1 MQKNINNNWDL
12 IITSHRGWFEF
23 YLREIWQYRDLLK
36 IYIRR
41 NIITQYKQT
50 ILGPLWIII
59 PPVLTTLVFT
69 VIFGN
74 IANISTDGLPK
85 PLFYMAGII
94 TWNYFSTVL
103 TSTSNSLAGNAG
115 IFGKVYFPRIMIP
128 LATLISSLVRY
139 FIQLILFIGFM
150 GYFLINNP
158 KSIEIQFQ
166 LLWLLPVFIIIMGL
180 QGLGFGLLFSALT
193 AKYRDIRFLI
203 GFGVRLLM
211 YASPVIFPLSMVPE
225 KYKWIILANPMSAV
239 IESFRYIFL
248 GVGQIS
254 SNAILYSISF
264 TGTLLVLGLLI
275 FNQTEKDFID
285 NA

>member
-94 TWNYFSTVL
+94 TWNYFSTAL

-115 IFGKVYFPRIMIP
+115 IFGKVYFPRLMIP

>member
-1 MQKNINNNWDL
+1 MQKNINNKWDL

-94 TWNYFSTVL
+94 TWNYFSTAL

-128 LATLISSLVRY
+128 LATLVSSLVRY

-150 GYFLINNP
+150 GYFFINNP

-211 YASPVIFPLSMVPE
+211 YASPVIFPLSMVPQ

>member
-1 MQKNINNNWDL
+1 MLKNINNNWDL
-12 IITSHRGWFEF
+12 NITSHRGWFELH
-23 YLREIWQYRDLLK
+23 LREIWQYRDLLR
-36 IYIRR
+36 IYIHR

-94 TWNYFSTVL
+94 TWNYFSTAL

-211 YASPVIFPLSMVPE
+211 YASPVIFPLSIVPE

-254 SNAILYSISF
+254 SNAILYSTSF
-264 TGTLLVLGLLI
+264 TGTLLVLGLLT